1 MKVEK
6 IKVSE
11 EEFVKMIKDD
21 VIREKLNNN
30 RIHRKKL
37 IFFLEECEYLDRD
50 YLSISLFKLLLNKK
64 YSPKEKIVYIDQN
77 VAFLYLP
84 EKACSFTISSITPE
98 IITYILTE
106 ENKYHK
112 YRAGEAIILNK
123 KEFFLVSD
131 RGVFDIKN
139 KIIYDIEKIEYTIHG
154 ARRGTAF
161 LLLTKEF
168 QNFAIVPTYTNL
180 HSIFYCY

>member
-1 MKVEK
+1 MKVER
-6 IKVSE
+6 IKVNE
-11 EEFVKMIKDD
+11 KEFIEMIKDD

-30 RIHRKKL
+30 RIHKKKL
-37 IFFLEECEYLDRD
+37 IFFLEECEYLERD
-50 YLSISLFKLLLNKK
+50 YLSISLFKLLVNKK
-64 YSPKEKIVYIDQN
+64 YSPKEKIVYIDKEI
-77 VAFLYLP
+77 AFLYLP
-84 EKACSFTISSITPE
+84 EKACSFTISSITPLT
-98 IITYILTE
+98 ITYLLT

-112 YRAGEAIILNK
+112 YKAGETIILNK

-139 KIIYDIEKIEYTIHG
+139 KIIYDIEKLEFTIHG